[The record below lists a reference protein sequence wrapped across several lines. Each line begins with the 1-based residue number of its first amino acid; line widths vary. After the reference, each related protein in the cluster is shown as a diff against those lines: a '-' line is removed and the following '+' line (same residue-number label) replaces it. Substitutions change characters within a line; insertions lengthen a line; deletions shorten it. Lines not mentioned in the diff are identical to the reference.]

1 VRKNQA
7 VLLMGPTATGK
18 TELALR
24 LASNYP
30 IEIISVDSALIYTD
44 MNIGTAKPTA
54 NELASVPH
62 YLINIISPLE
72 TYSVAQF
79 ILASTKLIHEI
90 TQRGKLAVLVGGSM
104 MYYNGL
110 INGISPLPEADRIIR
125 STLEA
130 KGQQLGWE
138 ALHRELAIIDPIA
151 ANKIKPQDKQR
162 IMRALEVYLLTG
174 KPITQLQQEPM
185 LSVADNIKFLPLAIV
200 PQKREIL
207 HQRIE
212 ARFEKM
218 LQNGFI
224 AEVEQLQHQ
233 YPELTAEHTSMRCVG
248 YSQVWQYLANQLNKA
263 ELIDKGKAATRQ
275 LAKRQI
281 TWLRSMPVI
290 NLNQNDNLNSAA
302 LYDQLALHLDKWLS
316 YNDS

>member
-1 VRKNQA
+1 MRKNQA

-90 TQRGKLAVLVGGSM
+90 SQRGKLAVLVGGSM

-110 INGISPLPEADRIIR
+110 IKGISPLPEADRTIR
-125 STLEA
+125 NTLEA

-174 KPITQLQQEPM
+174 KPITQLQQEPT
-185 LSVADNIKFLPLAIV
+185 LSVAENIKFLPLAIL
-200 PQKREIL
+200 PHQREIL

-224 AEVEQLQHQ
+224 AEVEELQQQ

-281 TWLRSMPVI
+281 TWLRCMSVI
-290 NLNQNDNLNSAA
+290 N
-302 LYDQLALHLDKWLS
+302 
-316 YNDS
+316 